1 MLKPHQ
7 LPKNEYEYGII
18 SQMIKDPGLFLE
30 ASNTP
35 SNDRT
40 QLQRDYI
47 RLAAKIPDLVA
58 AFKKETAYGA

>member
-1 MLKPHQ
+1 MLKKHQ
-7 LPKNEYEYGII
+7 LPREGYEFEII

-35 SNDRT
+35 SANRT

-58 AFKKETAYGA
+58 EFKRETAFGA